1 MSSLAPSIP
10 VTGGESKMTELDL
23 VNNYINFSLD
33 EVKYEEMRKQLH
45 SLGQSHELEQLER
58 KRRLREE
65 TNDAA
70 LKFTQLRVCL
80 YSLSTI
86 VSK

>member
-1 MSSLAPSIP
+1 MSSLAPSVP
-10 VTGGESKMTELDL
+10 VTGGESKMTELNL

-45 SLGQSHELEQLER
+45 SLGQSHELDEQLER

-80 YSLSTI
+80 YI
-86 VSK
+86 V